1 MLVITGAKQT
11 ALDKNV
17 QGVKRNVAESESRV
31 IDESRQSRFQILD
44 AIRRSNYSPKKPQDV
59 ATVSE
64 LLSDMI
70 SRTSD
75 KKNKESVLNRL
86 YYPRMQDRREWIS
99 EAHAKTSNW
108 ALEGKTEGP
117 IPWSNL
123 KKWLRQEGGIYWL
136 SGKAGSKKSTLM
148 RCIDYDKR
156 TAKYLE
162 E

>member
-1 MLVITGAKQT
+1 LLVITSVKQT
-11 ALDKNV
+11 ALDENV
-17 QGVKRNVAESESRV
+17 QSVKQNVAESESRI
-31 IDESRQSRFQILD
+31 IDESRQSRFHILD
-44 AIRRSNYSPKKPQDV
+44 AIRQSNYSLNKPQDV
-59 ATVSE
+59 VTVSE

-117 IPWSNL
+117 IPWSDL
-123 KKWLRQEGGIYWL
+123 K
-136 SGKAGSKKSTLM
+136 
-148 RCIDYDKR
+148 
-156 TAKYLE
+156 
-162 E
+162 